1 MSIISYTYRYGL
13 QFEVKNNNLHLLLNI
28 LLSGDV
34 ATNPGPCKDQH
45 LRCLSFNA
53 QSIRS
58 KIKSPDGTFTSNLK
72 SFQDLVYAE
81 RLDMIMVT
89 ETWLNNNITN
99 NEILPKGYHVI
110 RKDRDADKRGGG
122 VLIALREDIAYNRIN
137 SRNNSPNWS
146 ARIEIIA
153 LELNLLNSKK
163 SLVCAYYRPPSCD
176 LEEWFE
182 LFTAFLQETSHYEK
196 VFITG
201 DFNFP
206 DLTWNSNLVSTKSER
221 CISVRSSKFREL
233 TFDFF
238 LNQVNM
244 YPTRH
249 NNILDLVLTTA
260 PDNVVYLSCVSAK
273 TMDLSSDHSLT
284 FFDVLLH
291 IKSTGFDKRTVFD
304 FHRADWNGLYHALNH
319 SNLSPNESSDINDD
333 WKRWKDLFL
342 GVAAEF
348 IPLKT
353 FKRRS
358 SPPWIDSEVR
368 RLLSKKDSCRKKA
381 KLSSCANL

>member
-1 MSIISYTYRYGL
+1 MIIHNLGCIIPLLWLILWILTRAKTEQSCYSTTSIPGNFIISSELTSIPDRLIFIWSATRDVVLRKCRLSPTYRYGL

-122 VLIALREDIAYNRIN
+122 VLMALREDIAYNRIN

-176 LEEWFE
+176 LEELNGSSCSRHFCRKPH
-182 LFTAFLQETSHYEK
+182 T
-196 VFITG
+196 
-201 DFNFP
+201 
-206 DLTWNSNLVSTKSER
+206 TK
-221 CISVRSSKFREL
+221 
-233 TFDFF
+233 
-238 LNQVNM
+238 
-244 YPTRH
+244 
-249 NNILDLVLTTA
+249 
-260 PDNVVYLSCVSAK
+260 
-273 TMDLSSDHSLT
+273 
-284 FFDVLLH
+284 
-291 IKSTGFDKRTVFD
+291 KS
-304 FHRADWNGLYHALNH
+304 
-319 SNLSPNESSDINDD
+319 LSPVTSIS
-333 WKRWKDLFL
+333 
-342 GVAAEF
+342 
-348 IPLKT
+348 
-353 FKRRS
+353 
-358 SPPWIDSEVR
+358 
-368 RLLSKKDSCRKKA
+368 
-381 KLSSCANL
+381 